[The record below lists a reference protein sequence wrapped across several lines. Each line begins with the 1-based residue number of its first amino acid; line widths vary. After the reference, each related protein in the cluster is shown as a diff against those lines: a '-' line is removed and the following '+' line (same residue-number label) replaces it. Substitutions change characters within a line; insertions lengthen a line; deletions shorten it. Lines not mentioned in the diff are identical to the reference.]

1 LNRILIILQIGI
13 RFKQSASNCPRKL
26 CVYNNALS
34 VLFLK
39 TPQNST
45 IGIYSFKIYDRWGG
59 QVFGTDSPEIGWDGN
74 IDGVQ
79 SPAGV
84 YFYTLRIRGSDDSLR
99 SYNGQVQ
106 LIR

>member
-1 LNRILIILQIGI
+1 LGLDSNKALLIVHGN
-13 RFKQSASNCPRKL
+13 SAFITT
-26 CVYNNALS
+26 ALS